1 MNNYHNIEIDD
12 IDLIDDEY
20 TTNVEVVSLNLDD
33 FNERFGTD
41 IHLLYSIEEELFYP
55 IVPSQLGDLFCD
67 NINDL
72 LFMVH
77 NPSNDDLSIWNEFVS
92 WKMTEVTDK
101 NIFKIW
107 FSDYYPAGIELSDEV
122 KDSIIKDF
130 NQVISTF

>member
-12 IDLIDDEY
+12 IDLMNDEHSL
-20 TTNVEVVSLNLDD
+20 NVEVVSLNLDD
-33 FNERFGTD
+33 FNERFSTD
-41 IHLLYSIEEELFYP
+41 LRLLYSIEEELFYP
-55 IVPSQLGDLFCD
+55 IVPSQLGDLFCE

-122 KDSIIKDF
+122 KTAIMKDF